1 MLTKLQD
8 SATLVAKWYDLNILQ
23 GNLKKYYTMNI
34 RNKNTNCTDKTSIT
48 VNGKDI
54 IESDSLKLLGVTI
67 DCELSFNK
75 YVSDVCMKASQQ
87 IGVIMRLRNLIPTE
101 AKLQLY
107 TEGSHPPSLKVL
119 PFNLA
124 FL

>member
-8 SATLVAKWYDLNILQ
+8 SALVAKWYDLNLLQ
-23 GNLKKYYTMNI
+23 GNLKEYYTMNI

-54 IESDSLKLLGVTI
+54 IESDSLKLLGVTT

-75 YVSDVCMKASQQ
+75 HVSDVFM
-87 IGVIMRLRNLIPTE
+87 
-101 AKLQLY
+101 
-107 TEGSHPPSLKVL
+107 
-119 PFNLA
+119 
-124 FL
+124 